1 MKHMSI
7 IDTHAHFSPARP
19 QDEESAKGKQ
29 LISEINGLRKI
40 VGTTEKVKDTN
51 LQAEALLADMEYNG
65 IQQAWLH
72 QLSFKTLLGYDV
84 LSNDEIA
91 TVLKHYPTK
100 FKGFAGV
107 DPYSG
112 EKGVDEIKRCI
123 EAKGFSGIKFNPND
137 YGGYWLNDRKL
148 MYPLL
153 KVCARLNV
161 PVSIHTGLTPGRIF
175 YMKHNDPILVDD
187 LCVDFPEVTIIIEHM
202 GHPWTHI
209 AYDMVR
215 RHPNTYLTITA
226 IANILIHN
234 SPKAF
239 TLEFLKMN
247 TMLGSHRIL
256 WGSDWTATPNTA
268 EVLTFIKKLKAPLPL
283 KIAGMKPFTE
293 IDKNRILFDNA
304 RIILP

>member
-7 IDTHAHFSPARP
+7 IDTHAHFSPPRP
-19 QDEESAKGKQ
+19 QEEESKKGKQ
-29 LISEINGLRKI
+29 LIREINGLREI
-40 VGTTEKVKDTN
+40 VGTYAKVKDTN
-51 LQAEALLADMEYNG
+51 LQAEALLADMEYNS
-65 IQQAWLH
+65 IEQAWLH
-72 QLSFKTLLGYDV
+72 QLSFKKLLGYDV

-91 TVLKHYPTK
+91 TVLKHYPGK

-112 EKGVDEIKRCI
+112 DSGIDEIKRCI
-123 EAKGFSGIKFNPND
+123 QELGFSGIKFNPND
-137 YGGYWLNDRKL
+137 YGGFWLNDRER
-148 MYPLL
+148 MYPLMEA
-153 KVCARLNV
+153 CATLNV

-202 GHPWTHI
+202 GYPWTDI

-215 RHPNTYLTITA
+215 RHSNTYLTITA

-239 TLEFLKMN
+239 TVEFLKMN
-247 TMLGSHRIL
+247 SMLGSHRIL

-268 EVLTFIKKLKAPLPL
+268 EVLAFLQKLKVPLPL
-283 KIAGMKPFTE
+283 KIAGMKPFGE
-293 IDKNRILFDNA
+293 DDKKRILYDNA
-304 RIILP
+304 RMILL